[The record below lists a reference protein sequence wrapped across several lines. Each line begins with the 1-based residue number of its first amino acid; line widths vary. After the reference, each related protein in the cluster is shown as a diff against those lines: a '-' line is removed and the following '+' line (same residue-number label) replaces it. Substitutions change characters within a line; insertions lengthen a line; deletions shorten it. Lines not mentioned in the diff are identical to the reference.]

1 MCRHVGKSPLF
12 ALPKRNEA
20 TAAAYWLSTF
30 CGVCLSRQPCR
41 ALATVS
47 DRRWLAVEAY
57 KRLAVV
63 VQSPKSQTCN
73 CTMITYARHASPF
86 ILIALAIVALAGV
99 APQSFAKVFGNQS
112 EESHS
117 NPGTDSE
124 LRMREGTTVE
134 ELRGHFKLTGD
145 RVTFFAVDGKQR
157 FGGLENLALERV
169 ARAVKDSPGQ
179 LRWQV
184 TGIVTEYR
192 GANYLLVTRA
202 MMIDSNGAY
211 ESR

>member
-1 MCRHVGKSPLF
+1 
-12 ALPKRNEA
+12 
-20 TAAAYWLSTF
+20 
-30 CGVCLSRQPCR
+30 
-41 ALATVS
+41 
-47 DRRWLAVEAY
+47 
-57 KRLAVV
+57 
-63 VQSPKSQTCN
+63 
-73 CTMITYARHASPF
+73 
-86 ILIALAIVALAGV
+86 
-99 APQSFAKVFGNQS
+99 
-112 EESHS
+112 
-117 NPGTDSE
+117 
-124 LRMREGTTVE
+124 MREGTTVE